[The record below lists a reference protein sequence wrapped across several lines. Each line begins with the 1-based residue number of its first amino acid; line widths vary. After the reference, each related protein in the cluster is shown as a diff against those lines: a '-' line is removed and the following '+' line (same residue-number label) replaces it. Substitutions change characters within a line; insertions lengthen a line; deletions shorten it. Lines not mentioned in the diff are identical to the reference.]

1 MAQTDNPKLDAR
13 DRFPHMTLSLVDGST
28 LTLPDDLHGSWWVF
42 LVYRGHW

>member
-13 DRFPHMTLSLVDGST
+13 DRFPQMTLRLVDGSA
-28 LTLPDDLHGSWWVF
+28 LTLPDDLHGSWWIF